1 MDKWITAPVEFKD
14 EAAGTVQAAFS
25 VFNTIDSDGDVVKPS
40 AFKDGQEVPMV
51 WSHRWDAPIG
61 KGTVHVGRKQATFD
75 GHFFLDTQAGM
86 EAYKTVKNM
95 GALQEWSFGFRVLE
109 DEEGE
114 FDGQRVRFL
123 KGLEL
128 FEVSPVLVGANR
140 ETRTLAIKGAVPD
153 LSDLKD
159 MMAEMR
165 GAMGSMRTA
174 MGRMERAMGME
185 EEGAEGAED
194 KGAIAAHTT
203 PKDADATWDGPAEV
217 SRMPN
222 TASVLRAKHAW
233 VDPDGDADAK
243 SSYKFPHHPA
253 GSSVAI
259 RAAVNN
265 AKARLSSAN
274 IPEGDRA
281 GVLRHLE
288 GHFASE
294 STSEPGDGKQLSEDD
309 INERRELLQRE
320 QMRQALRQELART
333 N

>member
-14 EAAGTVQAAFS
+14 DAAGTVQAAFS

-40 AFKDGQEVPMV
+40 AFTDGQEVPMV
-51 WSHRWDAPIG
+51 WAHRWDAPIG
-61 KGTVHVGRKQATFD
+61 KGTVKVSRKQAVFD
-75 GHFFLDTQAGM
+75 GHFFLDTQAGL

-95 GALQEWSFGFRVLE
+95 AGLQEWSFGFRVLD
-109 DEEGE
+109 DEEGD

-165 GAMGSMRTA
+165 GAMGTMRTA

-185 EEGAEGAED
+185 AGAEPDEH
-194 KGAIAAHTT
+194 KGAIPAHTT
-203 PKDADATWDGPAEV
+203 PKDADASWDGPAEV

-233 VDPDGDADAK
+233 VDPDGDPDAK

-253 GSSVAI
+253 DGAAAI

-265 AKARLSSAN
+265 AKARLSQAN
-274 IPEGDRA
+274 IPDGDRA

-294 STSEPGDGKQLSEDD
+294 SASEPEGGKQSSEEEM
-309 INERRELLQRE
+309 NVRREQ
-320 QMRQALRQELART
+320 LRQELQRELART
-333 N
+333 S